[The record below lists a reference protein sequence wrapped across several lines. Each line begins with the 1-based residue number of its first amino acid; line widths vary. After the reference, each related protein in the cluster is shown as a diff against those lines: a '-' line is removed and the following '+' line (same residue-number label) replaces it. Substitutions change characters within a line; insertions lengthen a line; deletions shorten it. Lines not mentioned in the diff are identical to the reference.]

1 MRWAKTSAPSV
12 IGSIITNSTRQ
23 DQWSTMKPDR
33 VGPIAGAKEIT
44 RPKVP
49 IAVPRRW
56 IGKIAKRIVCI
67 SGMIM
72 PPLAACTTRPT
83 RSTAYTGATAQMSV
97 PSAKM
102 PIAAKNIVRV
112 ENFWIRNAVAGIM
125 IPLTSMNS
133 VVTHWAAF
141 AVMPKSAMN
150 AGSAVFSSV
159 WFRMMTKAPASST
172 AITMFGFTCAG
183 AGPPEP
189 AVLLF
194 VSPLTAGT
202 SLVWI
207 ATWPLSA
214 RPRSTRSAV
223 AAASSTVGRKLH

>member
-1 MRWAKTSAPSV
+1 
-12 IGSIITNSTRQ
+12 
-23 DQWSTMKPDR
+23 
-33 VGPIAGAKEIT
+33 
-44 RPKVP
+44 
-49 IAVPRRW
+49 
-56 IGKIAKRIVCI
+56 
-67 SGMIM
+67 MIM

-159 WFRMMTKAPASST
+159 WFRMMTKAPS
-172 AITMFGFTCAG
+172 
-183 AGPPEP
+183 
-189 AVLLF
+189 
-194 VSPLTAGT
+194 GT
-202 SLVWI
+202 QSAPRI
-207 ATWPLSA
+207 APQI
-214 RPRSTRSAV
+214 
-223 AAASSTVGRKLH
+223 AAAPGARGGVGSAPESTVGASSELPSHSAADSVASKLRSARTRSWLGPE